1 MPIMPDLLT
10 TKEAA
15 DELGLSTSGLRAAIF
30 RKALR
35 VVPIDARTNGVT
47 RDEIERYRRE
57 HLGQRGHR
65 REGGHASPVG
75 SPAPS
80 TRGDDKARE
89 QGEGRGDDDARS
101 DTHG

>member
-30 RKALR
+30 RKVLR

-57 HLGQRGHR
+57 NLGQRGHR
-65 REGGHASPVG
+65 RAGGRASPV
-75 SPAPS
+75 SSLAPS
-80 TRGDDKARE
+80 TNRNDKARE
-89 QGEGRGDDDARS
+89 QEEGEG
-101 DTHG
+101 